1 MATLLLEAWGREHE
15 SARGSR
21 EALQSAFAPAVRLH
35 LLDAYGWFLLATL
48 RATRLPDKP
57 PHHSRDL
64 PELGAGIAEP
74 PELEEY
80 RALESAGWLSQ
91 LQAQLPS
98 GIAPE
103 NKPNILAMASSYPH
117 LKEYQQW
124 RGAFSDLFARMTDS
138 LDEN

>member
-1 MATLLLEAWGREHE
+1 
-15 SARGSR
+15 
-21 EALQSAFAPAVRLH
+21 
-35 LLDAYGWFLLATL
+35 
-48 RATRLPDKP
+48 
-57 PHHSRDL
+57 
-64 PELGAGIAEP
+64 
-74 PELEEY
+74 
-80 RALESAGWLSQ
+80 
-91 LQAQLPS
+91 LPS